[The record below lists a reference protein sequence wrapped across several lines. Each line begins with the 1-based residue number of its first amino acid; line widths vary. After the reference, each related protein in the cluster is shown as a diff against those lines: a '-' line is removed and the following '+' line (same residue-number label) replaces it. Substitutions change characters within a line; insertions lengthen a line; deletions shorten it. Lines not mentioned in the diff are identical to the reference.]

1 MARGTNISWPNREKA
16 SSKLMRLLVIVALL
30 VSAALIAVTAARG
43 WDLMQDG
50 KALLI
55 VFVVIDLIFVLQ
67 LLRWSRGVLP
77 MAAGLATFVA
87 IFAGVSIQSWYDR
100 DAPGFDEPGLSAQIG
115 FMTILILAAQLVVIV
130 LAVLAFRQ
138 NWQVEV
144 ERRDDDAP
152 TGGRRGRRDAVAA

>member
-16 SSKLMRLLVIVALL
+16 SSKLMRLLVVVALL
-30 VSAALIAVTAARG
+30 VSAALIAITAARG

-50 KALLI
+50 KQLLI
-55 VFVVIDLIFVLQ
+55 VFVVLDLIFVLQ
-67 LLRWSRGVLP
+67 VLRWSRGVLP
-77 MAAGLATFVA
+77 MAAGMATFVA

-100 DAPGFDEPGLSAQIG
+100 DAPGFDDPGLSSQLG
-115 FMTILILAAQLVVIV
+115 FMTILILAAQVVVIV

-144 ERRDDDAP
+144 ERHDDEPA
-152 TGGRRGRRDAVAA
+152 GGRRRRDAVTA